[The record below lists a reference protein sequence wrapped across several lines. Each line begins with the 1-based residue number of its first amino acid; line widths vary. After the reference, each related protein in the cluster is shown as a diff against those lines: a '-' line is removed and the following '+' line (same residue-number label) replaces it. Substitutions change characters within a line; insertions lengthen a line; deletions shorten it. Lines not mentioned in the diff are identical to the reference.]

1 MDVSGRL
8 LPVNIN
14 PKNFPAKLWRLVSN
28 PGIRS
33 IFWDSHG
40 EAIVINR
47 QLFEREILAP
57 IPPGADRLDTFKTK
71 NFSSFVR
78 QLNLYGFRKVDP
90 ASRDSS
96 LPSEHC
102 STYYHF
108 CNPNFKRSNPGLVT
122 TLRRLTVE
130 NKAKL
135 QAGLKVSCRPPTRR
149 QRSNWADTRDRSE
162 RRGVA
167 LSFTRIHVGLHTV
180 LFVCNLIDI

>member
-1 MDVSGRL
+1 MDVSGRP

-14 PKNFPAKLWRLVSN
+14 PNNFPAKLWRLVNN
-28 PGIRS
+28 PGNRS
-33 IFWDSHG
+33 IFWDSQG

-47 QLFEREILAP
+47 QLFEREILS
-57 IPPGADRLDTFKTK
+57 PGPSNSDHVDTFKTK

-90 ASRDSS
+90 ASRDNS

-108 CNPNFKRSNPGLVT
+108 SNPNFKRNNPGLVT

-135 QAGLKVSCRPPTRR
+135 QAGLKVSCRPPSRR
-149 QRSNWADTRDRSE
+149 QRSSWCDGAGDRGE
-162 RRGVA
+162 RRGKSA
-167 LSFTRIHVGLHTV
+167 F
-180 LFVCNLIDI
+180 